1 MVAVV
6 GHSEQMSVRNPVQL
20 ARLTLANALRK
31 RVAGADAEEVG
42 RRIWTGPGPRWF
54 TPGSPI
60 HVVHQDASM
69 YVGGIRSLLLQSL
82 HPMAMA
88 GVAGHSGYRT
98 DPWGRLQ
105 RTSTFIATTTYG
117 SIEDAEAI
125 IARVRG
131 IHDRVRGKTFDGVPY
146 AANDPHLLRWVHVAE
161 IDSFLTTY
169 RSYGSGPADPGFCDE
184 YVAQTALIAEKL
196 GVQAPP
202 RTVAEL
208 STQLALYRKELHG
221 TLLARDAAKFLLL
234 NPPLPLAARPGYAM
248 LAAAAVSSLPS
259 WARRELRLPRL
270 PLVDQVVGNTLGKV
284 ATSTIRWAMVGLGQA
299 GRSARPYGESGASG
313 STA

>member
-1 MVAVV
+1 
-6 GHSEQMSVRNPVQL
+6 MSLRNPVQL
-20 ARLTLANALRK
+20 ARLTLATALRT
-31 RVAGADAEEVG
+31 RVAGSDAEEVG

-54 TPGSPI
+54 APGSPI
-60 HVVHQDASM
+60 HVIHQDASM

-82 HPMAMA
+82 HPQAMA

-117 SIEDAEAI
+117 SIDDAEAI

-131 IHDRVRGKTFDGVPY
+131 IHDRVRGKTIDGIPY

-161 IDSFLTTY
+161 VDSFLTTY
-169 RSYGSGPADPGFCDE
+169 RTYGSGPAGPEFCDE
-184 YVAQTALIAEKL
+184 YVAQTALVAEKL
-196 GVQAPP
+196 GVQGPP
-202 RTVAEL
+202 LTVAEL
-208 STQLALYRKELHG
+208 SAQLASYRRELHG

-248 LAAAAVSSLPS
+248 LAAAAVSSLPT
-259 WARRELRLPRL
+259 WVRRELRLPRV
-270 PLVDQVVGNTLGKV
+270 PVVDQVVGTALGKA
-284 ATSTIRWAMVGLGQA
+284 ATSAIRWAMIGLVQA
-299 GRSARPYGESGASG
+299 GRSARGGASG
-313 STA
+313 SAA